1 MKHFFEECY
10 ISLWDPL
17 IAIQMKT
24 PVEVF
29 KNMI

>member
-1 MKHFFEECY
+1 MKHGFEECY
-10 ISLWDPL
+10 ISLWDPVM
-17 IAIQMKT
+17 ASQVKT